1 MWFSHEVRVMLDGPL
16 LERALLERALL
27 ERALI
32 ERDVIERDVIDC
44 STLGSSPTH
53 GSLDQH
59 AAVAPAYADG
69 TLVDRSLRLADD
81 QEVVRQMAYV
91 LRSWPRVRGR
101 RGRDEALARVTAERL
116 VDYLHLSGF
125 ELMKRP
131 LATDSGYTGGGR

>member
-1 MWFSHEVRVMLDGPL
+1 MLDGPL
-16 LERALLERALL
+16 
-27 ERALI
+27 
-32 ERDVIERDVIDC
+32 IDC
-44 STLGSSPTH
+44 SSLDSSPIH
-53 GSLDQH
+53 GSLDEH
-59 AAVAPAYADG
+59 SATAPSYADG

-131 LATDSGYTGGGR
+131 LATDSGYIGGDR